1 MEYTIGALA
10 KVSGLTIR
18 TIRYYDQIGL
28 LSPCRISSG
37 GYRIYGR
44 AEVDRLQQILF
55 YREMGFDLATV
66 KELIDGGGYDKKA
79 ALEGHLISLLAEKRR
94 IEALIQNVSKTLAE
108 YEGGEKMSD
117 REKFEG
123 FKSELIRENEKN
135 YGGELR
141 EKYGASLIDESNKKF
156 LGQSQERYALARELE
171 AEIKSRLAAAAPSG
185 DPSGTEAQEIC
196 RLHEKW
202 LRIFW
207 PEGAY
212 SKQAHLNLGEMY
224 AEDERFKKYY
234 DGITPGGAR
243 FLRDT
248 LRVYCA

>member
-1 MEYTIGALA
+1 
-10 KVSGLTIR
+10 
-18 TIRYYDQIGL
+18 
-28 LSPCRISSG
+28 
-37 GYRIYGR
+37 
-44 AEVDRLQQILF
+44 
-55 YREMGFDLATV
+55 
-66 KELIDGGGYDKKA
+66 
-79 ALEGHLISLLAEKRR
+79 
-94 IEALIQNVSKTLAE
+94 
-108 YEGGEKMSD
+108 MSD

-123 FKSELIRENEKN
+123 FKRELIRENEKN

-243 FLRDT
+243 FLRDA